1 MARPLRIEYPGA
13 WYHVMNRG
21 AGRQQIFKNDDHY
34 RHFLSLLAET
44 KERFGA
50 EWHAYCLMGNH
61 YHLLVRT
68 PEGNLQRIMRHIN
81 GLYTQ
86 YFNRSTRRDGPLF
99 RGRYKAILVDAD
111 AYWLQLSRYIHRNPL
126 EAGLIDS
133 LERYHW
139 SSYPDYIGKRRPPA
153 WLTTDYVLNA
163 IGKRSRHARYKAY
176 VAGGSDAALG
186 EYYRQARMEPI
197 LGDDAFKQRVL
208 AGRAH
213 SIDVPELARVQPR
226 PGVAAIVSAVVS
238 HYGLSEEE
246 IWRSRR
252 GKAVQTPAR
261 SVAMY
266 LCQQAGGMRLSDIAK
281 VFGLSGYAGAG
292 STIRS
297 IKQRLRGDKG
307 LERDINSIMLDL
319 TP

>member
-1 MARPLRIEYPGA
+1 
-13 WYHVMNRG
+13 
-21 AGRQQIFKNDDHY
+21 
-34 RHFLSLLAET
+34 
-44 KERFGA
+44 
-50 EWHAYCLMGNH
+50 
-61 YHLLVRT
+61 
-68 PEGNLQRIMRHIN
+68 
-81 GLYTQ
+81 
-86 YFNRSTRRDGPLF
+86 
-99 RGRYKAILVDAD
+99 
-111 AYWLQLSRYIHRNPL
+111 
-126 EAGLIDS
+126 
-133 LERYHW
+133 
-139 SSYPDYIGKRRPPA
+139 YPDYIGKRRPPA